1 MFDSVE
7 TPWTV
12 ARQSPLS
19 MGFPRQEYWS
29 GLPSL
34 SPGDHIR
41 TYTLILLN
49 HIFYSLELEPG
60 NSKTWA
66 TPQLEN

>member
-1 MFDSVE
+1 MSDSFE

-12 ARQSPLS
+12 ACESPLFV
-19 MGFPRQEYWS
+19 GIPRQEYWS

-41 TYTLILLN
+41 TYTLILPY
-49 HIFYSLELEPG
+49 HIFHSLELEPG